1 MANGTITREEYRE
14 KIFPNI
20 TNLGA
25 MGGDHKID
33 DPMFYFAMS
42 LNTVS
47 IVRDIEKLLFG
58 DEDKKEG

>member
-25 MGGDHKID
+25 MGGSQNRRS
-33 DPMFYFAMS
+33 Y
-42 LNTVS
+42 V
-47 IVRDIEKLLFG
+47 
-58 DEDKKEG
+58 

>member
-25 MGGDHKID
+25 MGGGITKSTILCLI
-33 DPMFYFAMS
+33 S
-42 LNTVS
+42 L
-47 IVRDIEKLLFG
+47 
-58 DEDKKEG
+58 

>member
-25 MGGDHKID
+25 MGGDHKSTILCLI
-33 DPMFYFAMS
+33 S
-42 LNTVS
+42 LWV
-47 IVRDIEKLLFG
+47 
-58 DEDKKEG
+58 

>member
-25 MGGDHKID
+25 MGDHKID
-33 DPMFYFAMS
+33 DPMFNFAMS

>member
-33 DPMFYFAMS
+33 DPMFNFAMS
-42 LNTVS
+42 LNAVS

>member
-1 MANGTITREEYRE
+1 MANGIITREEYRE

-33 DPMFYFAMS
+33 DPMFNFAMG
-42 LNTVS
+42 LNTMS